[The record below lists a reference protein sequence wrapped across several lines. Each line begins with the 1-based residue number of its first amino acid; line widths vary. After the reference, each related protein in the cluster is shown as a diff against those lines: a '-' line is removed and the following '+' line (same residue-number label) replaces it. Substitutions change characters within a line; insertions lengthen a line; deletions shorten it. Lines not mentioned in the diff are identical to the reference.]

1 MPNQVILTAPT
12 NVDDNVP
19 IFTDNPAFDENG
31 FFHSAFYEAF
41 TQLSIHSLF
50 IQLVSCLLILVG
62 GILAIRKI
70 RARILTEKNNNSL
83 FASFMR
89 SVAGWILVVV
99 LLGAF
104 LTLLTAL
111 KVNEKYMFIHYFTIG
126 GALLLMVRFF
136 AWLFIIAMR
145 PNDLLRLSLKI
156 VEWFFLCSIV
166 LSFFGLY
173 IPLIAWEDSI
183 SFNIGIQTINLGKV
197 LSILALA
204 LILFAAVGQFSRLV
218 SIAINKQVNNGN
230 LKSNV
235 GELIIRIINIIL
247 FVISSFSILT
257 NSGLT
262 SSSIATFTSALGI
275 GLGFGLQK
283 IVINFLS
290 GINVL
295 IEGIVRKDDQI
306 RIGNIAGKVVSVRSQ
321 HIVVLEGSGI
331 ESIIPNSQLTDTSF
345 QNLTLTDN
353 KHCVK
358 FPVQLSS
365 FGHFEIFKTT
375 IIQILQEQPRILKDG
390 KIGVE
395 VTSIYENICN
405 TEVFFWIADIEN
417 GTSEIVSAILVLAG
431 TKLEKNVFAT
441 KT

>member
-1 MPNQVILTAPT
+1 
-12 NVDDNVP
+12 
-19 IFTDNPAFDENG
+19 
-31 FFHSAFYEAF
+31 
-41 TQLSIHSLF
+41 
-50 IQLVSCLLILVG
+50 
-62 GILAIRKI
+62 
-70 RARILTEKNNNSL
+70 
-83 FASFMR
+83 MR

-111 KVNEKYMFIHYFTIG
+111 KVNEKYMFIHYFMIG